1 MAAGSDQTKLY
12 AFSISQQGPLAA
24 RDVMRAAAP
33 LHLSATLSDSA
44 IAQAAGYAGCTWLN
58 DRPVDE
64 VKVRRRSPAAAAAAA
79 AAACL
84 PLNPSFLFFLFP

>member
-1 MAAGSDQTKLY
+1 
-12 AFSISQQGPLAA
+12 
-24 RDVMRAAAP
+24 MRAAAP

-44 IAQAAGYAGCTWLN
+44 MAQAAGYAGCTWLN

-79 AAACL
+79 AAVCL
-84 PLNPSFLFFLFP
+84 PLKPSFLFFLFPSPVHHLPSCSATPWVAEQA